1 MFEAPTSESP
11 LNGVAE
17 CRKEAVHAQRSCP
30 SYPGVTLAL
39 HLAAEML
46 FVLYPL
52 LSRNVKST
60 HPQGSSQDVIKS
72 IVCTA
77 SPGTLLSKAA
87 GLCAVSGEEHRVAVG
102 FGCHCL
108 GR

>member
-1 MFEAPTSESP
+1 MPSD
-11 LNGVAE
+11 
-17 CRKEAVHAQRSCP
+17 HAC
-30 SYPGVTLAL
+30 PGVTLAL

-77 SPGTLLSKAA
+77 SPGALLSKAA